1 MKSFR
6 ITLSVLVFLILSQ
19 TGFSQTSLESSLEY
33 YLGNKVEYNKEVPSP
48 VDHLGFNVGE
58 WHVSHDQLVSYFRAL
73 AMKSPR
79 VKYETFGRT
88 HENRPMTL
96 AIISSEENIRNIEE
110 IRKRHVQLCDPS
122 SSSSVNIDQNPVVVW
137 LSHSIHGNEASGA
150 NSSMLTA
157 YHFAAGTGAEID
169 EILKSTIILIDPAT
183 NPDGLQRFTTW
194 ANSHKS
200 YQVNTDPLSRE
211 HLEVWPG
218 GRSNHYWFDLNR
230 DWMPVEQPESES
242 RVKKLLEWRPNVLVD
257 LHEMGSN
264 STFHFSPGEPKRVNP
279 LIPADNQMLTK
290 KLAEGYAKAYD
301 AIGSFYF
308 SAEQFDDY
316 YIGRGPTF
324 MDMNGGVSLLFE
336 QASSRG
342 YAQTTEN
349 GLLTFPF
356 AIKNQLTGALSSV
369 SSASRMKNEF
379 LSYQRNYFTTAQG
392 EAKKSARKAFVFGSE
407 ADRNTTFKM
416 ASFLNTHGIASYQ
429 LKKDITVGKKNFK
442 ASSSYIVPLEQ
453 PQYRLIESIFE
464 VRTTF
469 QDSIF
474 YDVSA
479 WNMAMAYNL
488 PYESLDAKLFT
499 ADLRGDAYSESQKPA
514 GRVSGNGNAYAYA
527 IRWSDYNAPAA
538 LYQLLANNIIVKV
551 ATSPIETLTGEIYER
566 GTLII
571 PVGSVNTN
579 TQALEETLSKVTE
592 KYGIE
597 AVKLNSGDN
606 TRFDLG
612 SPTLINVEKPRIVIL
627 TEEGVSG
634 FSSGQLWHQFD
645 TRYDIP
651 VTMLPQRLLSSFNIY
666 NYNVLIIPDG
676 TYQSID
682 ESTIQKIKD
691 WVAAGNT
698 IIGLERASQWLAK
711 TKMLNIEFAQE
722 PNASALTY
730 ESTLLTAASREVP
743 GTIYEVSLDLS
754 HPLNFGYTN
763 ERMPVYKDNSLI
775 QKTAEA
781 NPLSYPARFTSSPLV
796 SGYSPRGFDKVLA
809 NTPASAVYPLR
820 QGRVIAMYNNPVFR
834 AYWRGSN
841 KFLANAVFFSK
852 AVKFGAARE

>member
-1 MKSFR
+1 MR
-6 ITLSVLVFLILSQ
+6 PLRVFLSILALIFISK
-19 TGFSQTSLESSLEY
+19 TSFSQTSLEY
-33 YLGNKVEYNKEVPSP
+33 YLGNKVTYKKEVPSP
-48 VDHLGFNVGE
+48 AGHLGYNVGE
-58 WHVSHDQLVSYFRAL
+58 WHASHDQLVSYFNAL
-73 AMKSPR
+73 AQNSPR
-79 VKYETFGRT
+79 VKYETYGRT
-88 HENRPMTL
+88 HEGRPLTV
-96 AIISSEENIRNIEE
+96 AIISSEENIRNIED

-122 SSSSVNIDQNPVVVW
+122 GSSVVNIDENPVVVW

-157 YHFAAGTGAEID
+157 YHFAAGTGTEIE
-169 EILKSTIILIDPAT
+169 EILKTTIILIDPAT

-194 ANSHKS
+194 ANAHKS

-230 DWMPVEQPESES
+230 DWLPIEQPESEN

-279 LIPADNQMLTK
+279 LIPAENQSLTK

-369 SSASRMKNEF
+369 SSASRMKKEF
-379 LSYQRNYFTTAQG
+379 LTYQKNYFTTAQS
-392 EAKKSARKAFVFGSE
+392 EARKSTRKAFVFGSE
-407 ADRNTTFKM
+407 ADRNTTYRM
-416 ASFLNTHGIASYQ
+416 ASFLNTHGINSYQ
-429 LKKDITVGKKNFK
+429 LKKDITVGKKSFK
-442 ASSSYIVPLEQ
+442 ASSAYLVPLDQ

-488 PYESLDAKLFT
+488 PYEPLDAKLFT
-499 ADLRGDAYSESQKPA
+499 ADLRGDAYSESQKPT
-514 GRVSGNGNAYAYA
+514 GKVSGNGNAYAYA
-527 IRWSDYNAPAA
+527 IRWSDYNSPAA
-538 LYQLLANNIIVKV
+538 LYKILENNIIVKV
-551 ATSPIETLTGEIYER
+551 ATSPIETLAGEIYER

-579 TQALEETLSKVTE
+579 IQALEKTLAMVTE

-606 TRFDLG
+606 ARFDLG
-612 SPTLINVEKPRIVIL
+612 SPTLMNIEKPRIVIL

-634 FSSGQLWHQFD
+634 FSSGQLWHLFD

-666 NYNVLIIPDG
+666 NYNVLIVPDG
-676 TYQSID
+676 TYQSVD
-682 ESTIQKIKD
+682 ESTLLKIRE

-698 IIGLERASQWLAK
+698 LIGLERASQWFAK
-711 TKMLNIEFAQE
+711 TKMLNIEFASE
-722 PNASALTY
+722 PDAKALTY
-730 ESTLLTAASREVP
+730 ESSLLTAASREVP
-743 GTIYEVSLDLS
+743 GTIYEVFLDLS
-754 HPLNFGYTN
+754 HPLNFGFTN
-763 ERMPVYKDNSLI
+763 DRMPVYKDNSMI
-775 QKTAEA
+775 QKTGE
-781 NPLSYPARFTSSPLV
+781 TSPLNYPV
-796 SGYSPRGFDKVLA
+796 KFTTSPLISGYSPRGFDKTLA
-809 NTPASAVYPLR
+809 NTPASVVFPIR

-841 KFLANAVFFSK
+841 RFLANAVFFGK
-852 AVKFGAARE
+852 AVRF